1 LGANLKAELI
11 DLEFVMAEGGGILKI
26 IKKSSGYFQG
36 FGELYFSQISYGAFR
51 GWKRHQEMHS
61 LLFVVQGAV
70 SFHFFNEDKSCYTL
84 ELTEGIMEQKAVM
97 IPPGSNFG
105 FKSTSSD
112 GAVVANFAN
121 IEHRTNEVFRP
132 ELDEHSCGWGK

>member
-1 LGANLKAELI
+1 MKAELI
-11 DLEFVMAEGGGILKI
+11 DLAFVKAEGGGVLKI
-26 IKKSSGYFQG
+26 IKKSSPHFQG

-51 GWKRHQEMHS
+51 GWKKHKEMHS

-70 SFHFFNEDKSCYTL
+70 SFHFFNEDESCYTL
-84 ELTEGIMEQKAVM
+84 ELTTSIADQKALM

-112 GAVVANFAN
+112 GAVVGNFAS

-132 ELDEHSCGWGK
+132 ALEEHSCGWEK

>member
-1 LGANLKAELI
+1 
-11 DLEFVMAEGGGILKI
+11 
-26 IKKSSGYFQG
+26 
-36 FGELYFSQISYGAFR
+36 
-51 GWKRHQEMHS
+51 MHS

-70 SFHFFNEDKSCYTL
+70 SFHFFTEDKSCYTL
-84 ELTEGIMEQKAVM
+84 ELADGIMEQKALV

-121 IEHRTNEVFRP
+121 IEHSNNEVFRP
-132 ELDEHSCGWGK
+132 AIDEHSCGWEK

>member
-1 LGANLKAELI
+1 LKAELI
-11 DLEFVMAEGGGILKI
+11 DLKFVPAEGGGILKI
-26 IKKSSGYFQG
+26 IKKSSDHFQG

-51 GWKRHQEMHS
+51 GWKKHQEMHS
-61 LLFVVQGAV
+61 LLFVVQGDV
-70 SFHFFNEDKSCYTL
+70 SFHFFFEDKPCYTL
-84 ELTEGIMEQKAVM
+84 ELTECIIEQKALM

-105 FKSTSSD
+105 FKSTSSH

-132 ELDEHSCGWGK
+132 ALDEHSCGWEE

>member
-1 LGANLKAELI
+1 MKAELI
-11 DLEFVMAEGGGILKI
+11 DLAFVTAEGGGILKI

-84 ELTEGIMEQKAVM
+84 ELTEGIMEQKALM

-121 IEHRTNEVFRP
+121 IEHSAYEVVRP
-132 ELDEHSCGWGK
+132 AQDEHICGWRT